1 MANDLASLTG
11 ALGHAFADRQLLRTA
26 LTHRSFSASNN
37 ERLEFLG
44 DGVLQ
49 SLVSIE
55 LFERFPG
62 LAEGELTR
70 LRANLVRREALHRI
84 GLGLGLGDHLL
95 LGDGAI
101 KTGGREE
108 PSILADTV
116 EALIGAAYVDGGY
129 EAAKAIVLRIFAP
142 LFDEIKSGAVD
153 KDPKTRL
160 QEWLQGRR
168 RPVPTYVL
176 VGQIGMPPK
185 EQVFEVACEI
195 SVPKLRT
202 VGHGRSKRNAEQ
214 AAAESA
220 LRILEA

>member
-1 MANDLASLTG
+1 MDLAPLSV

-26 LTHRSFSASNN
+26 LTHRSFGSSNN

-49 SLVSIE
+49 SLISIS
-55 LFERFPG
+55 LFKRFPD

-70 LRANLVRREALHRI
+70 LRASLVRREALHRI
-84 GLGLGLGDHLL
+84 ALVLNLGNYLL
-95 LGDGAI
+95 LGEGAI
-101 KTGGREE
+101 KSGGRDE
-108 PSILADTV
+108 PSILADAV

-129 EAAKAIVLRIFAP
+129 DAAAEMVARLYLP
-142 LFDEIKSGAVD
+142 LFDEIKGGVVD

-168 RPVPTYVL
+168 RPVPAYV
-176 VGQIGMPPK
+176 VVSQTGAPPK

-195 SVPKLRT
+195 AQPRLRT
-202 VGHGRSKRNAEQ
+202 VGQGRSKRIAEQ

>member
-1 MANDLASLTG
+1 MDLAPLSV

-26 LTHRSFSASNN
+26 LTHRSFGSSNN

-49 SLVSIE
+49 SLISIA
-55 LFERFPG
+55 LFKRFPD
-62 LAEGELTR
+62 LTEGELTR
-70 LRANLVRREALHRI
+70 LRASLVRREALHRI
-84 GLGLGLGDHLL
+84 ALALHLGDYLL
-95 LGDGAI
+95 LGEGAV
-101 KTGGREE
+101 KTGGRDE
-108 PSILADTV
+108 PSILADAV

-129 EAAKAIVLRIFAP
+129 DAAAEMVARLYLP
-142 LFDEIKSGAVD
+142 LFDEIKGGVVD

-160 QEWLQGRR
+160 QEWLQGRKR
-168 RPVPTYVL
+168 SLPAYIL
-176 VGQIGMPPK
+176 VGQTGMPPK

-195 SVPKLRT
+195 DQPRLRT
-202 VGHGRSKRNAEQ
+202 VGQGRSKRIAEQ

>member
-1 MANDLASLTG
+1 MDLAPLSV

-26 LTHRSFSASNN
+26 LTHRSFGSSNN

-49 SLVSIE
+49 SVISIS
-55 LFERFPG
+55 LFKRFPD

-70 LRANLVRREALHRI
+70 LRASLVRREALHRI
-84 GLGLGLGDHLL
+84 ALVLNLGNYLL
-95 LGDGAI
+95 LGEGAI
-101 KTGGREE
+101 KSGGRDE
-108 PSILADTV
+108 PSILADAV

-129 EAAKAIVLRIFAP
+129 DAAAEMVARLYLP
-142 LFDEIKSGAVD
+142 LFDEIKGGVVD

-168 RPVPTYVL
+168 RPVPAYV
-176 VGQIGMPPK
+176 VVSQTGAPPK

-195 SVPKLRT
+195 AQPRLRT
-202 VGHGRSKRNAEQ
+202 VGQGRSKRIAEQ